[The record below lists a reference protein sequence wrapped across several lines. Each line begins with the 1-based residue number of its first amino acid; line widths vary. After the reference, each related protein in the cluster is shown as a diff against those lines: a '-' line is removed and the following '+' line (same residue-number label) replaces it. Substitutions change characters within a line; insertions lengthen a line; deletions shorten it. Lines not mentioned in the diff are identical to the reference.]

1 MLDILRSKS
10 RSVLT
15 YVLFGIIIVVFVVSF
30 GPGSQ
35 GCQVEGLSQ
44 TSAVE
49 VDGYV
54 VAPADYEEAYGNLFR
69 NYQARMGQT
78 FTRELA
84 DQLGLRNV
92 AMNQLVDRVLV
103 VQEAKRRGLRVTP
116 DEMNRAVW
124 AIPSFQT
131 DGKFDIE
138 LYRRAVRQAYGSE
151 SRFEERLVDDLLFT
165 KMLALIREGAL
176 VSEDEIRAA
185 WMADADRV
193 DLECV
198 RFPLA
203 AARKEA
209 KVTDA
214 EVAALLKADAA
225 RVQKAYE
232 ANASRYEV
240 KKKVKARHILVKV
253 PEGAPAAQ
261 DEAAKKKVEG
271 YAERV
276 KKEPFAQ
283 VAKEVS
289 EDAATQGQG
298 RRPGL
303 VRPGP
308 HGEALRGRGL
318 RAQGRARSPPPVRTR
333 FGWHIILVEGVEDG
347 RVVPLKEVEKDLARE
362 VLELEAA
369 EKIADRRAREALAQA
384 KVGKKLEVLF
394 PAPARREEGR
404 PVRSAASRSWPG
416 RPARS
421 TPPRATSPASATS
434 AGALR
439 RRRRGHDRR
448 PDPPGRLPHPGGPGG
463 GPGEGAAAPRP
474 RPVRAAA
481 RRGRGPARL
490 PPAGGGRDGLAED
503 AARRRQGQGERRLLR
518 GERRRRRTG
527 RPPVLERPSRRAAC
541 PRRPRCAS
549 TP

>member
-35 GCQVEGLSQ
+35 GCQVDTLSAH
-44 TSAVE
+44 SAVE

-54 VAPADYEEAYGNLFR
+54 VTPADYEEAYGNLFR
-69 NYQARMGQT
+69 TYQARMGQS

-103 VQEAKRRGLRVTP
+103 VQEARRRGLRVGA
-116 DEMNRAVW
+116 DEINKAVW

-131 DGKFDIE
+131 DGKFDLD

-151 SRFEERLVDDLLFT
+151 SRFEERLVEDMLQQ
-165 KMLALIREGAL
+165 KMLALLRENAL

-185 WMADADRV
+185 WVNDFDRV
-193 DLECV
+193 NLEYV
-198 RFPLA
+198 RFPIA

-214 EVAALLKADAA
+214 EVQALLQADAA

-232 ANASRYEV
+232 QNAARYDL
-240 KKKVKARHILVKV
+240 KKKVRARHILVRV

-289 EDAATQGQG
+289 EDTATKDKGGDLGAFGPGLMAKPFEDAAFAL
-298 RRPGL
+298 RPGE
-303 VRPGP
+303 VS
-308 HGEALRGRGL
+308 A
-318 RAQGRARSPPPVRTR
+318 PVRTR
-333 FGWHIILVEGVEDG
+333 FGWHLILVEGVEDG

-362 VLELEAA
+362 ILETEAA
-369 EKIADRRAREALAQA
+369 RKLADRRAREALAQA
-384 KVGKKLEVLF
+384 RAGKKLDVLF
-394 PAPARREEGR
+394 PTIPPGAKKGGPTLGGEPLVARDTGLFNPGSGDAPGVGIVPELTAAAAAASPGQTLPGVYATATGPVVAQVRERQRPDETLYARQREE
-404 PVRSAASRSWPG
+404 V
-416 RPARS
+416 
-421 TPPRATSPASATS
+421 
-434 AGALR
+434 
-439 RRRRGHDRR
+439 
-448 PDPPGRLPHPGGPGG
+448 
-463 GPGEGAAAPRP
+463 
-474 RPVRAAA
+474 AA
-481 RRGRGPARL
+481 RLGSRRQAEVEAAWL
-490 PPAGGGRDGLAED
+490 KSLRDGAKVQVND
-503 AARRRQGQGERRLLR
+503 ALLR
-518 GERRRRRTG
+518 GG
-527 RPPVLERPSRRAAC
+527 LAQQGQ
-541 PRRPRCAS
+541 
-549 TP
+549 

>member
-116 DEMNRAVW
+116 DEVNRVVW

-151 SRFEERLVDDLLFT
+151 SRFEERLVDDLLYT

-176 VSEDEIRAA
+176 VPEEEIRAA

-193 DLECV
+193 DLEFV
-198 RFPLA
+198 RFPLS

-214 EVAALLKADAA
+214 EVAALLRSDAA

-261 DEAAKKKVEG
+261 DEAARKKVEG

-289 EDAATQGQG
+289 EDAATKDKGG
-298 RRPGL
+298 DLGSFGPGL
-303 VRPGP
+303 MAKPFEDAAFALKA
-308 HGEALRGRGL
+308 GEVSA
-318 RAQGRARSPPPVRTR
+318 PVRTR
-333 FGWHIILVEGVEDG
+333 FGWHVILVEGVEDG
-347 RVVPLKEVEKDLARE
+347 RVIPLKEVEKDLARE
-362 VLELEAA
+362 ILELDAA
-369 EKIADRRAREALAQA
+369 AKIADRRAREALAQA
-384 KVGKKLEVLF
+384 RSGKKLEVLF
-394 PAPARREEGR
+394 PPQTGAKKGGPSLGGEPLVARETGPFNPAQGGV
-404 PVRSAASRSWPG
+404 PGLGDSAALYAAAAAATTAGQTLPDVYAT
-416 RPARS
+416 PAGPVVAQVR
-421 TPPRATSPASATS
+421 TRT
-434 AGALR
+434 
-439 RRRRGHDRR
+439 R
-448 PDPPGRLPHPGGPGG
+448 PDPAQYERQRD
-463 GPGEGAAAPRP
+463 E
-474 RPVRAAA
+474 VAA
-481 RRGRGPARL
+481 RLGSRRQAEVETAWL
-490 PPAGGGRDGLAED
+490 KTLRDGAKVKVND
-503 AARRRQGQGERRLLR
+503 AFLR
-518 GERRRRRTG
+518 GS
-527 RPPVLERPSRRAAC
+527 VAQQDQ
-541 PRRPRCAS
+541 
-549 TP
+549 